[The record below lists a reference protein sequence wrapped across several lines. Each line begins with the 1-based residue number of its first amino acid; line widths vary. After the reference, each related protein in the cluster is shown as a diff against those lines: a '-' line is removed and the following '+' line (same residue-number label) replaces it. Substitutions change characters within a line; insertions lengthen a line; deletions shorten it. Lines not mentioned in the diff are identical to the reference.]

1 MASYTAKQLNRAKT
15 PIEGLTAG
23 ENYVFSITNNTS
35 TGTAYFTVET
45 DGNDN
50 KVYTAPTTL
59 VSDADL
65 AITTGF
71 TCSVATSI
79 IFYSESLNSSLNGI
93 NATLKLT
100 TTGVSPNCILTRCEI
115 AVDGTDPINFNSGG
129 TGYVLGET
137 ITISQNDLQAAA
149 FSNADSDAVF
159 TVGATNLIPTN
170 ALGLYSGFSEINE
183 NSLVTSSYVSSVV
196 VPKGVGSYTF
206 TPTANI
212 AVSSSFLRATGGM
225 TLNLSP
231 SIYSFTTKA
240 ELQTA
245 VNLWISDNTSA
256 LATYGQINTWDTMA
270 ITDMANLFDSKTT
283 FNSNISNWDVSSVT
297 TMQLMFNG
305 ATSFNQPINN
315 WRVINVVNMSNMF
328 NGANAFQQPLNLW
341 ELLSLTNGAQ
351 FMGPT
356 AGVGAITYNLLDT
369 LLNGWVVDFAALQ
382 SNVTISFGDST
393 FTAAGLAAKNILVND
408 KGWTITDG
416 GQV

>member
-283 FNSNISNWDVSSVT
+283 FNSNISNWDVSNVT

-305 ATSFNQPINN
+305 ATSYNQPINN
-315 WRVINVVNMSNMF
+315 WNVENVVNMSNMF

-341 ELLSLTNGAQ
+341 ELNSLTNGAQ